1 MNNNFDIFTDSSANL
16 NDEMLQASGIKVI
29 SYHCLVNGQN
39 TLCYENGRPFA
50 ETAKEF
56 YGKMS
61 EGAEVSTSLICEAS
75 IVEAVEPSLKAGRD
89 VLLITIAS
97 GISGT
102 YAQAVAASKAL
113 KEKYP
118 EAKFIVADSA
128 TASLGEGLIAVNAA
142 KLRDMGE
149 SVESCAEWIEEN
161 KYKQNAYLTVGDLKY
176 LRKGGRISA
185 TLAIAGTLLN
195 IKPIIKADGGTPA
208 KLTFT
213 GRERGRKRALEAL
226 LKAFDENVLNP
237 ENQTVAIA
245 HCNCE
250 EDALKLAEA
259 VKERGATDVIIE
271 YYNLCT
277 GAHVGPGTIALFF
290 TGKDRRSAAAVADAK
305 KRGKTAAQEI

>member
-1 MNNNFDIFTDSSANL
+1 MNKFDIYVDSSANIP
-16 NDEMLQASGIKVI
+16 DAMLGERKINVI
-29 SYHCLVNGQN
+29 SYSYIINGEEHN
-39 TLCYENGRPFA
+39 CWKKDVPFT
-50 ETAKEF
+50 ETAKSF
-56 YGKMS
+56 YDS
-61 EGAEVSTSLICEAS
+61 LRCGAEIKTSLVGEQTITD
-75 IVEAVEPSLKAGRD
+75 AVTPSLEAGND
-89 VLLITIAS
+89 VLIMTIAS

-102 YAQAVAASKAL
+102 YQQALAAKKTL
-113 KEKYP
+113 EKQFPKRKVY
-118 EAKFIVADSA
+118 VLDSA
-128 TASLGEGLIAVNAA
+128 NASLGEGLLVLKAA
-142 KLRDMGE
+142 DLRDMGE

-259 VKERGATDVIIE
+259 VKERSATDVIIE
-271 YYNLCT
+271 YYDLCT

>member
-1 MNNNFDIFTDSSANL
+1 MTPTLEKGKDAMIFTISS
-16 NDEMLQASGIKVI
+16 GV
-29 SYHCLVNGQN
+29 
-39 TLCYENGRPFA
+39 
-50 ETAKEF
+50 
-56 YGKMS
+56 
-61 EGAEVSTSLICEAS
+61 
-75 IVEAVEPSLKAGRD
+75 
-89 VLLITIAS
+89 
-97 GISGT
+97 SGT
-102 YAQAVAASKAL
+102 YNQACYA
-113 KEKYP
+113 KEEL
-118 EAKFIVADSA
+118 EAKFKGCNVFVIDSA
-128 TASLGEGLIAVNAA
+128 NASMGSGLQALKAA
-142 KLRDMGE
+142 DLRDMGE
-149 SVESCAEWIEEN
+149 SAEACVAAIKEN
-161 KYKQNAYLTVGDLKY
+161 IYKLNSYFTVADLKY

-271 YYNLCT
+271 YYDLCT

>member
-118 EAKFIVADSA
+118 EAKCIVADSA

-271 YYNLCT
+271 YYDLCT